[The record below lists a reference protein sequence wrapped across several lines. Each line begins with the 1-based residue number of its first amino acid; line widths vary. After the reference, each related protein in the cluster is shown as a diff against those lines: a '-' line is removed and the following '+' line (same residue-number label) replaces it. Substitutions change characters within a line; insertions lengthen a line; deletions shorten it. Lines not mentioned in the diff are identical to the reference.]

1 MKPKARLGDAGGFVL
16 TTGSK
21 DCSENLGKIV
31 FEAKDRK
38 R

>member
-1 MKPKARLGDAGGFVL
+1 MGDAGGFVVAA
-16 TTGSK
+16 GSK